1 MPFFVILD
9 FKENKMNLLIKL
21 LISTIIVFVLS
32 YFLPGVHVTD
42 LTGALLV
49 AVVLGLLN
57 TFLKPILVLLTIPVT
72 FFTLGLFLLVINAII
87 ILICDYFIVEFHVG
101 WFKIGEFKVNQFL
114 TALIFSIILSISQSI
129 LNKIFVSE
137 D

>member
-1 MPFFVILD
+1 MMPFFVFL
-9 FKENKMNLLIKL
+9 NKKHMNLLIKL

-32 YFLPGVHVTD
+32 YFLPGVHVTN
-42 LTGALLV
+42 LTGALIV

-57 TFLKPILVLLTIPVT
+57 TFLKPILILLTIPVT

-87 ILICDYFIVEFHVG
+87 ILICDYFIAEFYVDG
-101 WFKIGEFKVNQFL
+101 FIS
-114 TALIFSIILSISQSI
+114 ALLFSILLSIIQSI

-137 D
+137 S